1 MTSGARAGDDDRYRV
16 VRQLEQAM
24 VHGRLTIDEMEERMG
39 LAYRARTWDD
49 LDRLIHDLPTETLVE
64 GPVAMATGEW
74 HVGLLGDVR
83 RGGWIATGRRLKAV
97 TLLGDVI
104 LDLSSASI
112 PPEGVEV
119 IGANLL
125 GDVRVIVPD
134 GATVEVRGFNLM
146 GDRTQHV
153 VAPRA
158 EGPVIVVRAFTLLGD
173 LKLYSQSLVPDGPL
187 RRWWLAL
194 RQPDQ
199 ER

>member
-1 MTSGARAGDDDRYRV
+1 MTSEARAGDDDRTRV

-24 VHGRLTIDEMEERMG
+24 VQGRTTIDEMEQRMG

-49 LDRLIHDLPTETLVE
+49 LDRLTRDLPTETLVE
-64 GPVAMATGEW
+64 PPVTTAAGEW

-83 RGGWIATGRRLKAV
+83 RGGWIATGRRIKAV
-97 TLLGDVI
+97 TLLGDVV

-112 PPEGVEV
+112 PSEGVEV

-134 GATVEVRGFNLM
+134 GAAVEVRGFNLM

-194 RQPDQ
+194 RRPDQ